1 MKGSEEVD
9 RESVDAEP
17 FEGFAANQ
25 NKVMGQQVVGM
36 CDLERSILLMGD
48 TTVLKYV
55 DWE

>member
-17 FEGFAANQ
+17 FEGFTANQ